1 MCKNGVCVCVPGQYP
16 VRESVGVEL
25 SGQSR
30 FPELFK
36 QPNQIM
42 GIQLKRLPF
51 KREITHITCVPYT
64 VYDYTQDIQRMTQ
77 FISFVLMRME
87 NAAPQK

>member
-25 SGQSR
+25 CGQSR

-42 GIQLKRLPF
+42 GIQLKCFPF
-51 KREITHITCVPYT
+51 KREITHITHVPYT
-64 VYDYTQDIQRMTQ
+64 GYDNTKEIQQMT
-77 FISFVLMRME
+77 IHIICADE
-87 NAAPQK
+87 NGK

>member
-1 MCKNGVCVCVPGQYP
+1 MCQICVCVCVPGQYP

-51 KREITHITCVPYT
+51 K
-64 VYDYTQDIQRMTQ
+64 
-77 FISFVLMRME
+77 
-87 NAAPQK
+87 

>member
-1 MCKNGVCVCVPGQYP
+1 MQKLCVCVCVPGQYP

-51 KREITHITCVPYT
+51 EREIPRIKYVQYT
-64 VYDYTQDIQRMTQ
+64 GYDYTQDI
-77 FISFVLMRME
+77 
-87 NAAPQK
+87 K

>member
-1 MCKNGVCVCVPGQYP
+1 MLCRNCVCMCVCVPGQYP

-51 KREITHITCVPYT
+51 EREITHIIRVLYT
-64 VYDYTQDIQRMTQ
+64 GYETIHH
-77 FISFVLMRME
+77 LC
-87 NAAPQK
+87 

>member
-1 MCKNGVCVCVPGQYP
+1 MQKLCVPREYP

-30 FPELFK
+30 LPELFK

-51 KREITHITCVPYT
+51 KREITHITRVPHAG
-64 VYDYTQDIQRMTQ
+64 YDYTQDIQRIKIHM
-77 FISFVLMRME
+77 ICADE
-87 NAAPQK
+87 NGK